1 MVPKHINM
9 YIEIA
14 KNINEFNF
22 QIPETIVPK
31 PTESDYSNGFI
42 RRYFI
47 QKTNDQN
54 GHIFEVSDEIYNE
67 LKSVAFWKVVD
78 LKWRLR
84 GPLEYSIDDMGVRE
98 SNNAAI
104 NLASST
110 LKNIGL
116 YLPNLLQFYK

>member
-1 MVPKHINM
+1 M
-9 YIEIA
+9 YTDVVS
-14 KNINEFNF
+14 NIDNFNF
-22 QIPETIVPK
+22 QIPQTIVPK

-47 QKTNDQN
+47 QKTNDPN
-54 GHIFEVSDEIYNE
+54 GHIFEVSHEIYDE
-67 LKSVAFWKVVD
+67 LNYITFWKTID
-78 LKWRLR
+78 LKWRIK
-84 GPLEYSIDDMGVRE
+84 GPLEYGVEDMGVRA

>member
-1 MVPKHINM
+1 M
-9 YIEIA
+9 YNDVV
-14 KNINEFNF
+14 KNIENFNF
-22 QIPETIVPK
+22 QIPQTIVPK
-31 PTESDYSNGFI
+31 PTESDYNNGFI

-47 QKTNDQN
+47 QKTNDPN
-54 GHIFEVSDEIYNE
+54 GHIFEVSDEVYNE
-67 LKSVAFWKVVD
+67 LKSVTFWKAID
-78 LKWRLR
+78 LKWRLT
-84 GPLEYSIDDMGVRE
+84 GPLEYSIDDMGVRA

>member
-1 MVPKHINM
+1 M
-9 YIEIA
+9 YKDIA
-14 KNINEFNF
+14 KNIENF
-22 QIPETIVPK
+22 TLQIPKTVIPI
-31 PTESDYSNGFI
+31 PTEFDYDNGFV

-47 QKTNDQN
+47 QKTNDLN
-54 GHIFEVSDEIYNE
+54 GHIFEVSYEIYNE
-67 LKSVAFWKVVD
+67 LKYVTFWKVID
-78 LKWRLR
+78 LKWRIK
-84 GPLEYSIDDMGVRE
+84 GPLEYTVEDMGVRA

>member
-1 MVPKHINM
+1 M
-9 YIEIA
+9 YTEVA

-22 QIPETIVPK
+22 EIPKTIVPI
-31 PTESDYSNGFI
+31 PTESDYNNGFI

-47 QKTNDQN
+47 QKTNDSN
-54 GHIFEVSDEIYNE
+54 GHIFEISEETYSD
-67 LKSVAFWKVVD
+67 LKSITFWKVID
-78 LKWRLR
+78 LKWRIL
-84 GPLEYSIDDMGVRE
+84 GPLEVIYSNNGHIDDMGVRA
-98 SNNAAI
+98 SNSAAI

>member
-1 MVPKHINM
+1 M
-9 YIEIA
+9 YTDVVS
-14 KNINEFNF
+14 NIDNFNF
-22 QIPETIVPK
+22 QIPKTIVPK

-47 QKTNDQN
+47 QKTNDSN
-54 GHIFEVSDEIYNE
+54 GHIFEISSETYSD
-67 LKSVAFWKVVD
+67 LKYVTFWKIID
-78 LKWRLR
+78 LKWRIR
-84 GPLEYSIDDMGVRE
+84 GPLEVIYSNNGNIDDMGVRA

-104 NLASST
+104 SMVSST

>member
-1 MVPKHINM
+1 M
-9 YIEIA
+9 YKDIA
-14 KNINEFNF
+14 KNIDFFKIEY
-22 QIPETIVPK
+22 PKTIVPI
-31 PTESDYSNGFI
+31 PTSQDYQNGFI

-47 QKTNDQN
+47 QKTNDPN
-54 GHIFEVSDEIYNE
+54 GHIFEVSHEVYDSLN
-67 LKSVAFWKVVD
+67 SVTFWKAID
-78 LKWRLR
+78 LKWRLT
-84 GPLEYSIDDMGVRE
+84 GPLQYSIDDMGVRA